1 MMIYLVT
8 ANLQLFSNNCYKVV
22 GIDESLSLLS
32 PLKYVGLDTET
43 TGLDPYTCKLKLCQ
57 LGCSE
62 FQIVIDCDTID
73 IGNYKEFLES
83 DRIFIG
89 WNLKFDLKFLMHHG
103 IVLNEIYDG
112 FTAEKL
118 MYLGYPSGMHSMSL
132 KSAAYNYMNILMDK
146 SVRGKVIWS
155 PTLTDDIV
163 LYSANDVRYLE
174 DIMVKQNEELEKRDL
189 VKAFEYENHFVIICA
204 YFEYCGVKLDV
215 EKWKIKMDSDKGK
228 LDEALAALNKWV
240 EDNLSDSAF
249 TKVDRQG
256 NLFTGFDISPK
267 CIVNWNSPKQVIP
280 LMKKL
285 GFKLDTKDKKTG
297 NTKESV
303 DAKIIAAQK
312 SISEIAPYYLAYRE
326 AQKLVSTYGQNVID
340 RINKVTGR
348 IHTNFNAIGTDTAR
362 ISSGGKDGDTN
373 YINFQNFPSDP
384 LTRSCF
390 VSEDGY
396 TWISCDYSSQE
407 SRIMA
412 DLSGDKAML
421 DLFLTGCGDV
431 HSLTAKMSY
440 PDIIGN
446 TPVEEIKKL
455 YHKWR
460 QEAKGIE
467 LKKNNSSY
475 VNKWL

>member
-174 DIMVKQNEELEKRDL
+174 DIMVKQNEDLENRDL
-189 VKAFEYENHFVIICA
+189 VKAFDYENHFVIICA

-228 LDEALAALNKWV
+228 LDKALAALNKWV

-285 GFKLDTKDKKTG
+285 GYPTIFCNTLEVADNGEITGFKMRCEKSKLTTVKALQSIGFET
-297 NTKESV
+297 
-303 DAKIIAAQK
+303 IA
-312 SISEIAPYYLAYRE
+312 
-326 AQKLVSTYGQNVID
+326 
-340 RINKVTGR
+340 
-348 IHTNFNAIGTDTAR
+348 
-362 ISSGGKDGDTN
+362 
-373 YINFQNFPSDP
+373 
-384 LTRSCF
+384 
-390 VSEDGY
+390 
-396 TWISCDYSSQE
+396 
-407 SRIMA
+407 
-412 DLSGDKAML
+412 SGDSHNDLGMIQASKAGF
-421 DLFLTGCGDV
+421 LFKSTDKIK
-431 HSLTAKMSY
+431 ADY
-440 PDIIGN
+440 PEI
-446 TPVEEIKKL
+446 PAYEEFD
-455 YHKWR
+455 
-460 QEAKGIE
+460 E
-467 LKKNNSSY
+467 LLAAIRKA
-475 VNKWL
+475 L